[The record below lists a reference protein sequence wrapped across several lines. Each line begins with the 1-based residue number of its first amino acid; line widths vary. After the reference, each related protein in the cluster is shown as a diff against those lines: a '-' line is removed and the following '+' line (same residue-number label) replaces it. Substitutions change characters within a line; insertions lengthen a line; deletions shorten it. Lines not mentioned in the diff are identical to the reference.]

1 MLWPGVQASAGPRQ
15 AADNTNVNASPK
27 QQEDDRWG
35 DNIVLAA
42 ATLPADT
49 ASPAAP
55 AAPAAPLDPG
65 SGEPQPG
72 AHWAPEHWA
81 LALVTWLCRDPS
93 DRAGGGAAL
102 QTLQGGLHQLD
113 TDLQRQHA
121 GVSVSGGNHSL
132 SDIWSFNI
140 SYL

>member
-1 MLWPGVQASAGPRQ
+1 MYFCICLLLASGPGHESDAGISFGHLLLRPGEAEPDQASAGPRR

-42 ATLPADT
+42 ATLPA
-49 ASPAAP
+49 APPAP

-72 AHWAPEHWA
+72 AVLPRETRH
-81 LALVTWLCRDPS
+81 
-93 DRAGGGAAL
+93 
-102 QTLQGGLHQLD
+102 
-113 TDLQRQHA
+113 
-121 GVSVSGGNHSL
+121 
-132 SDIWSFNI
+132 
-140 SYL
+140 

>member
-1 MLWPGVQASAGPRQ
+1 MLLARGSGHDSDAGISFGHLMLWPGVQASAGPRQ

-42 ATLPADT
+42 ATLLADT

-72 AHWAPEHWA
+72 AH
-81 LALVTWLCRDPS
+81 
-93 DRAGGGAAL
+93 
-102 QTLQGGLHQLD
+102 
-113 TDLQRQHA
+113 
-121 GVSVSGGNHSL
+121 
-132 SDIWSFNI
+132 
-140 SYL
+140 

>member
-1 MLWPGVQASAGPRQ
+1 MLSASGSGHDSDAGISFGHLMLWPGDQASAGPRQ

-49 ASPAAP
+49 A
-55 AAPAAPLDPG
+55 APAAPLDPG

-72 AHWAPEHWA
+72 AHWASDHW
-81 LALVTWLCRDPS
+81 R
-93 DRAGGGAAL
+93 
-102 QTLQGGLHQLD
+102 
-113 TDLQRQHA
+113 
-121 GVSVSGGNHSL
+121 
-132 SDIWSFNI
+132 
-140 SYL
+140 

>member
-1 MLWPGVQASAGPRQ
+1 MLWPGDQASAGPRQ

-49 ASPAAP
+49 AAP
-55 AAPAAPLDPG
+55 AAPAAPLNPG

-72 AHWAPEHWA
+72 AH
-81 LALVTWLCRDPS
+81 
-93 DRAGGGAAL
+93 
-102 QTLQGGLHQLD
+102 
-113 TDLQRQHA
+113 
-121 GVSVSGGNHSL
+121 
-132 SDIWSFNI
+132 
-140 SYL
+140 